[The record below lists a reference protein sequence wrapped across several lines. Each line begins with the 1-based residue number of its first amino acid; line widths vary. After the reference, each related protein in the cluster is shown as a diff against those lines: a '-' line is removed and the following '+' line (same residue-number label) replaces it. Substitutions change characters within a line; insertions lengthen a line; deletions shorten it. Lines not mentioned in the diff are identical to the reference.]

1 MARVNFQNNNDSY
14 TPEEAQTKLSSL
26 VKDYLVNKE
35 REKEFKDAASI
46 QNTQIKV
53 MMAELDISEFE
64 TDIGKVILSDRKTE
78 DFNEPKL
85 IEFLKSRN
93 IADGIIK
100 TKEYV
105 DFDALESAI
114 YHDKITGDNL
124 KDMESCKDIKVTQV
138 LRISNKK

>member
-1 MARVNFQNNNDSY
+1 MSRVTLSQNNESY
-14 TPEEAQTKLSSL
+14 TETEAQDKLKYL

-53 MMAELDISEFE
+53 IMSELDIKEFE
-64 TDIGKVILSDRKTE
+64 TDNGKVVLSDRKTE
-78 DFNEPKL
+78 DFNEERL
-85 IEFLKSRN
+85 IKFLKERGLES
-93 IADGIIK
+93 DIIK

-114 YHDKITGDNL
+114 YHDKISGDNL
-124 KDMESCKDIKVTQV
+124 KDMNSCKDVKVTQV
-138 LRISNKK
+138 LRINKK